1 MRAVRIHPAVAAR
14 LGDSAAAEE
23 LADMF
28 DANNRAVLD
37 EATMQCIDRFERRL
51 VEEASK
57 LRVEMSQ
64 LRSDLRGEMATTRV
78 ELLRWAF
85 LFWVG
90 QLVSVAVVV
99 GSILRAIVAR

>member
-14 LGDSAAAEE
+14 LGDAASAA
-23 LADMF
+23 LADMV
-28 DANNRAVLD
+28 DTNNRAVLD

-57 LRVEMSQ
+57 LRVEMAQ
-64 LRSDLRGEMATTRV
+64 LRGDLRAEMATNRV

-90 QLVSVAVVV
+90 QLVSVAGIV
-99 GSILRAIVAR
+99 GLMLRANSPR